1 MAKRKNLKQKLKA
14 ASRRR
19 QQRAA
24 SSTQVVE
31 APSSSCQS
39 VDVLGLLIQAI
50 VHHTVD
56 GSKDNSDAMIVAAL
70 RSSSKGTQPTG
81 ESARALHSAFAE
93 ISNRDDVKQS
103 VFRKSIE
110 SLLKSAS
117 DQQEADS
124 DDAFRKYLHVLVS

>member
-31 APSSSCQS
+31 ASSPSSQS

-50 VHHTVD
+50 VDHTVD
-56 GSKDNSDAMIVAAL
+56 DSKDNSDAMIVAAL
-70 RSSSKGTQPTG
+70 RSSFKGRQPTG
-81 ESARALHSAFAE
+81 ETAKELHSAMAE
-93 ISNRDDVKQS
+93 ISEREDVKQS

-110 SLLKSAS
+110 SLLDSAS

-124 DDAFRKYLHVLVS
+124 DDAFRKYLQLLVR